1 MEPRYNDPLYNEVLG
16 IINDVLY
23 PSNSKICKKNLN
35 IMKPGYFE
43 QILPVR
49 WPLAISR
56 FHCKNNNNN
65 NNNNSNNDNFI
76 QL

>member
-1 MEPRYNDPLYNEVLG
+1 
-16 IINDVLY
+16 
-23 PSNSKICKKNLN
+23 
-35 IMKPGYFE
+35 MKPGYFE

-65 NNNNSNNDNFI
+65 NNNNNNSNNNDNFI